1 MGLCIW
7 HRQPWP
13 YFFVM
18 VIPIGFVLIAS
29 LLHGEARE
37 RGSLSIPFMVII
49 LFAGVAFPLWLR
61 MPVVLERGNGAQ
73 KNTVVVA
80 DYILDENDPCL
91 DGISMMFNNPSPR
104 GKFGWLD
111 RGKLWSLRRTPAA
124 ESIDLIEKSFP
135 KIVIMNYRIRSL
147 PRAVYKYIKKT
158 YWRLHGN
165 VYIYSP
171 IIKSG
176 ESRPLIRFDGTYQAI
191 NFKGGSRTVKI
202 DGKEIKQGD
211 LLFLEAGKHTVD
223 STVKL
228 RLRLDPK
235 GWRNVADPLYER
247 QSAIF
252 DMPYRY

>member
-1 MGLCIW
+1 MKFKLPPYEWQHKAMEMSTHLTDMALLADMGTGKTGA
-7 HRQPWP
+7 
-13 YFFVM
+13 M
-18 VIPIGFVLIAS
+18 VNI
-29 LLHGEARE
+29 
-37 RGSLSIPFMVII
+37 
-49 LFAGVAFPLWLR
+49 LR
-61 MPVVLERGNGAQ
+61 MRYNNGRRVQKTLILSPLVTLLNWREEFFKHSYIDTEKVVVLMGSTKKKVKTLTQA
-73 KNTVVVA
+73 T
-80 DYILDENDPCL
+80 LNDP
-91 DGISMMFNNPSPR
+91 N
-104 GKFGWLD
+104 
-111 RGKLWSLRRTPAA
+111 
-124 ESIDLIEKSFP
+124 